1 MIQEYQYMDRPLKY
15 PRNPEPSPITSI
27 TDKSIFLNQRND
39 WIPKKQFHQTGHLI
53 NSYPSIILD
62 KVIIHRQPITE
73 MKYLEETDRNNLFK
87 RSKFC
92 KNSNVSIFD
101 PSSLPLCLPS
111 FLILPFSIPH
121 QKHSQQQ
128 SPTMTLFNI
137 LLSHI
142 TMPNI
147 QNGISTMPT
156 CSLPNKAF
164 YLAFININS
173 IILISLDN

>member
-1 MIQEYQYMDRPLKY
+1 M
-15 PRNPEPSPITSI
+15 
-27 TDKSIFLNQRND
+27 
-39 WIPKKQFHQTGHLI
+39 PKKQFHQTGHLI

-62 KVIIHRQPITE
+62 KVIIHRQLITE

-87 RSKFC
+87 GANFIK
-92 KNSNVSIFD
+92 KNSNISIFN
-101 PSSLPLCLPS
+101 PLSLPLCLPS
-111 FLILPFSIPH
+111 PLSIPH

-137 LLSHI
+137 LLSHN

-147 QNGISTMPT
+147 QNGISMMPT
-156 CSLPNKAF
+156 CSLLNEAF

-173 IILISLDN
+173 IILISLDD

>member
-1 MIQEYQYMDRPLKY
+1 
-15 PRNPEPSPITSI
+15 
-27 TDKSIFLNQRND
+27 
-39 WIPKKQFHQTGHLI
+39 
-53 NSYPSIILD
+53 
-62 KVIIHRQPITE
+62 

-92 KNSNVSIFD
+92 KNSNISIFN

-128 SPTMTLFNI
+128 SPTMTLF
-137 LLSHI
+137 

-156 CSLPNKAF
+156 CSLPNEAF

-173 IILISLDN
+173 IILISLDD